1 MAEQPTHLT
10 VIPGEGGAARPFETV
25 GTSPSTAVFPPMET
39 LQESANQ
46 GALEAFEARMNMH
59 KLDRL
64 RHEHS
69 TALFAAELRVEELKL
84 EQAFELIVFEAS
96 VYGVPYRLIEGAHSD
111 ASETLESVQGKVS

>member
-1 MAEQPTHLT
+1 MD
-10 VIPGEGGAARPFETV
+10 
-25 GTSPSTAVFPPMET
+25 T
-39 LQESANQ
+39 LQETADQ

-69 TALFAAELRVEELKL
+69 TKLFEAELNVERLKL
-84 EQAFELIVFEAS
+84 DQAFELILFEAT
-96 VYGVPYRLIEGAHSD
+96 VYGVPYRLIEGAHSE